1 MIYQCS
7 LSVEFTGSDINVSTT
22 WIDKALSNVNSA
34 TCTKMRGGLALGD
47 DLHTCVSSLYKCA
60 DYVSFN
66 EYRNAYINPADIR
79 NHFLDMDKYNPM
91 QTNLWYLSQ

>member
-7 LSVEFTGSDINVSTT
+7 LSVEFTGSDINVNIT
-22 WIDKALSNVNSA
+22 WIDNALTNVNSA

-47 DLHTCVSSLYKCA
+47 DLQSCVPSLYKCA

-66 EYRNAYINPADIR
+66 EYINAEHI
-79 NHFLDMDKYNPM
+79 
-91 QTNLWYLSQ
+91 TNI